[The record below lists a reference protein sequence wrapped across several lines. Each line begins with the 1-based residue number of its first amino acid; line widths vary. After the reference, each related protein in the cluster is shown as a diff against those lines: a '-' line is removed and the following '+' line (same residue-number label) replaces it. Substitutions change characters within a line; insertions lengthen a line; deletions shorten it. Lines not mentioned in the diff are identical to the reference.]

1 MSARWSPDD
10 SGQFKRLVIEHT
22 DTGFASRLESAALNA
37 SSRLA
42 SGSIRSSLFAA
53 TDDAGLPD
61 APALSASVGICLF
74 PQMGLESTAEAI
86 IRCADQAMYQAK
98 AAGKRRYHLAQ

>member
-1 MSARWSPDD
+1 MQDVGSCDAAAHLAEKLIRI
-10 SGQFKRLVIEHT
+10 IEQP
-22 DTGFASRLESAALNA
+22 
-37 SSRLA
+37 
-42 SGSIRSSLFAA
+42 I
-53 TDDAGLPD
+53 AGLPD